1 VGFREDTKMNEAMK
15 SIQQL
20 DPVRGGG
27 AMDSQQYREAVIAKL
42 RSVIPFAA
50 ACCTAVDPHTLLTT
64 GAVTEQGLA
73 AVHSV
78 LFEYEYLHE
87 DYMKY
92 EHLAQSE
99 YPVACLSGVTGGSLE
114 KSERYRQVLQPAGF
128 GDELRAALMAGG
140 VCWGFLTL
148 FRPLDSLPFQ
158 EQECA
163 WIASVAPLIAAG
175 LRSYTGLLPGKDTDS
190 GAPEDNGIMVLN
202 ERLIPL
208 SANTAANYWLEQL
221 RNMERLDQGVL
232 PGPVR
237 AVCLRV
243 VAEDKTSGAV
253 PSNAKICLQTGD
265 GAYLTVTAS
274 RLDGPDGLLAV
285 SFVCARA
292 SDVFRLLADAFAL
305 TVREKQLA
313 EMLLLGLST
322 KELAESLHI
331 SAYTVQDHLKSIF
344 AKAGV
349 SSRRELIS
357 RLRSR

>member
-1 VGFREDTKMNEAMK
+1 MNEAMK
-15 SIQQL
+15 SILKL
-20 DPVRGGG
+20 DPARGGG
-27 AMDSQQYREAVIAKL
+27 AMNSQQYREAVIAKL

-50 ACCTAVDPHTLLTT
+50 ACCTTVDPHTLLTT
-64 GAVTEQGLA
+64 GAVTEQGLS

-92 EHLAQSE
+92 EHLAKGE
-99 YPVACLSGVTGGSLE
+99 LPVACLSGVTGGSLE
-114 KSERYRQVLQPAGF
+114 KSERYRKVLQPAGF

-148 FRPLDSLPFQ
+148 FRPLDSHPFQ
-158 EQECA
+158 AQECA
-163 WIASVAPLIAAG
+163 RIASVAPLVAAG
-175 LRSYTGLLPGKDTDS
+175 LRSYATSQPGKDSDS
-190 GAPEDNGIMVLN
+190 GAPEDNGIMMLN
-202 ERLIPL
+202 ERLVTL
-208 SANTAANYWLEQL
+208 SANTAANYWLEQM
-221 RNMERLDQGVL
+221 RQFERLDAGVL

-243 VAEDKTSGAV
+243 VAEEKASSAV
-253 PSNAKICLQTGD
+253 PSSAKICLQTGD

-274 RLDGPDGLLAV
+274 RLDGPEGMLAV
-285 SFVCARA
+285 SFVNARS
-292 SDVFRLLADAFAL
+292 SDVFRLLAYAFTL
-305 TVREKQLA
+305 TAREKQLA

-357 RLRSR
+357 RLLSR